1 MEACNRACESEPM
14 VWPFKRNLFRFVLFN
29 GAICSVSA
37 FYKRKFEIF
46 LQCFISSFLRSQRGQ
61 SANEGSFNSRGLSA
75 QTGSTL
81 QLLVAKPFKEN
92 VSFLRHRLKSL
103 KELRHVFTGHAAP
116 LSRATVAKATPT
128 FLNSA
133 CSSCFVCAF
142 PYRLDI
148 YGIALFFNFPKLLE
162 RIWKTVTFASKQIAT
177 FNIKRRN

>member
-1 MEACNRACESEPM
+1 METCNRACESEPL

-37 FYKRKFEIF
+37 FYKGNLKFFFNVLF
-46 LQCFISSFLRSQRGQ
+46 LAFFVVRRVTPQTKKGP
-61 SANEGSFNSRGLSA
+61 FNSRGLSA

-92 VSFLRHRLKSL
+92 VSFLHHGLRSR

-133 CSSCFVCAF
+133 CSSCFECTL

-148 YGIALFFNFPKLLE
+148 YGIALFSLSQTIRENLE
-162 RIWKTVTFASKQIAT
+162 
-177 FNIKRRN
+177 N